1 MRALAAQISNWFVNH
16 RGRVWQPLVLQLGQ
30 EIEEEDQAASAR
42 AAQGL
47 PPPPPP
53 PTAIGGGS
61 PMVAGGMQRA
71 ATRALAGSRGMTASV
86 EELPWPGPAGGGRE
100 QHRNAGWHG
109 EQWSEGKLSP
119 DAALQHSP
127 QPPLQYSPA
136 GLDTPW
142 DLLTALPP
150 AATAGQS
157 SGSLQQGMAPLPVP
171 LAAEAGSEGT
181 QAGSGSPL
189 LALLAAQRRVRQAAL
204 TSPRAQPD
212 AAAHAPP
219 GSQPTSPLQA
229 MRPAAISAGI
239 GQQERRERQAV
250 IMRRLQ
256 VCSPLL

>member
-127 QPPLQYSPA
+127 
-136 GLDTPW
+136 
-142 DLLTALPP
+142 LPR
-150 AATAGQS
+150 Q